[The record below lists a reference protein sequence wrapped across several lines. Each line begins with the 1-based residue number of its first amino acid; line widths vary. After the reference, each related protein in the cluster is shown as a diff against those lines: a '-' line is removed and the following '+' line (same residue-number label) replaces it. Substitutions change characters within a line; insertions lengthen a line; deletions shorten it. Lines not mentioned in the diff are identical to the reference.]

1 MIVKKKTLTNT
12 KISKRLIWIKVIR
25 KSLTLLAN
33 SFTHTTSKRR
43 NIIDEII
50 ILVNRLDR
58 EIKRD
63 IKKSE

>member
-12 KISKRLIWIKVIR
+12 KISKRLKWIKVIR
-25 KSLTLLAN
+25 KSLTLIAN